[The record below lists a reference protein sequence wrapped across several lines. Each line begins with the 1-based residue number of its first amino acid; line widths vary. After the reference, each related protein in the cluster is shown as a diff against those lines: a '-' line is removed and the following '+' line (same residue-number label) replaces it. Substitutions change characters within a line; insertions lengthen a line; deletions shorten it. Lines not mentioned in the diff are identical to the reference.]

1 MKSNKYISIYNYLK
15 EKIILGEFNKNNKL
29 PSEKELT
36 DLFNVSRNTVRRAI
50 DKLSDEGFVSS
61 VHGKGVF
68 LIESK
73 PLKFLVG
80 GLESFKEASIKN
92 NLDFKT
98 DIVLFEEIIVDKEL
112 SKKSNFSIGTKVL
125 NICRVR
131 NINKENTIIDIN
143 YFDLEIIKDITI
155 EIAGNSIYEFIE
167 NNLKLKISGAQKIV
181 SVQKA
186 SKLDKKYLGLKGND
200 FVAVISNF
208 VYLDDGRFFEYTESR
223 HIPDKFTFSTFAK
236 R

>member
-1 MKSNKYISIYNYLK
+1 MKSSKYVSIYNYLR
-15 EKIILGEFNKNNKL
+15 EKIILGEFNKKNKL

-36 DLFNVSRNTVRRAI
+36 QMFGVSRNTVRRAI
-50 DKLSDEGFVSS
+50 DMLSDEGFVSS
-61 VHGKGVF
+61 SHGRGVF
-68 LIESK
+68 LIENK

-98 DIVLFEEIIVDKEL
+98 DVVLLEEIIVDKEL
-112 SKKSNFSIGTKVL
+112 SKKSNFSVGTKVL

-131 NINKENTIIDIN
+131 NINNENTIIDIN
-143 YFDLEIIKDITI
+143 YFDLNIIKGITK
-155 EIAGNSIYEFIE
+155 EIAKNSIYEFIE
-167 NNLKLKISGAQKIV
+167 KNLDLKISGAQKVV
-181 SVQKA
+181 SVKKA
-186 SKLDKKYLGLKGND
+186 SKFDKKYLNLNGID
-200 FVAVISNF
+200 FVAVVSNF

-223 HIPDKFTFSTFAK
+223 HIPDKFIFSTFAK